1 MSRAP
6 SKARQA
12 MVLLSLMKMR
22 SQDGTIFTS
31 STRLAKAIGVSQQ
44 TAVRYLQELEKSRLI
59 KRLLT
64 TKGEVVEIDE
74 RGLLLLRE
82 MHVLLSNFFSSAPAP
97 GITFSGVLFTGVGE
111 GAYYVSQ
118 KEYLEQ
124 FRSKLGFTPYP
135 GTFNIRLT
143 EQADQVRYLQMLVFP
158 PTLILGFKAPDRTY
172 GDVLCYNVSVEKKH
186 AGAVVRSVRSLYDNS
201 VVEIISPL
209 NLRKELNA
217 KDGDRISVHFTPPR
231 LP

>member
-1 MSRAP
+1 LSSA
-6 SKARQA
+6 SAKARHA
-12 MVLLSLMKMR
+12 MVLLSLLKMR

-44 TAVRYLQELEKSRLI
+44 TAVRYLQELEKNRLI

-64 TKGEVVEIDE
+64 MKGERIEIDE
-74 RGLLLLRE
+74 KGFLLLRD
-82 MHVLLSNFFSSAPAP
+82 MHILLSNVFASIPAHS
-97 GITFSGVLFTGVGE
+97 ISFSGVLFTGVGE

-124 FRSKLGFTPYP
+124 FSAKLGFTPHP
-135 GTFNIRLT
+135 GTFNLKLT
-143 EQADQVRYLQMLVFP
+143 EQADHMRYLQILVFP
-158 PTLILGFKAPDRTY
+158 PTLILGFKSSDRTY
-172 GDVLCYNVSVEKKH
+172 GDVLCYKVSVEKKYT
-186 AGAVVRSVRSLYDNS
+186 GAIVRSVRSLYDNS

-217 KDGDRISVHFTPPR
+217 RDGDRISVYFQPPR
-231 LP
+231 LY